1 MVRSV
6 GRERDGSKT
15 GNEQNERARIL
26 KLVALGQNEGKSSVR
41 LRTTL
46 LPPDTGQH
54 RPWKYEILRKIRAV
68 NCFYTLIRIYAPS
81 APPLG

>member
-6 GRERDGSKT
+6 GREKRDGSKT
-15 GNEQNERARIL
+15 GKEQNERARIL

-46 LPPDTGQH
+46 LPRH
-54 RPWKYEILRKIRAV
+54 RATPSMEI
-68 NCFYTLIRIYAPS
+68 
-81 APPLG
+81 

>member
-46 LPPDTGQH
+46 LPQH
-54 RPWKYEILRKIRAV
+54 REHHGNIRS
-68 NCFYTLIRIYAPS
+68 FERYA
-81 APPLG
+81 L

>member
-46 LPPDTGQH
+46 LPPPTQGNTVH
-54 RPWKYEILRKIRAV
+54 GNMRSFER
-68 NCFYTLIRIYAPS
+68 YA
-81 APPLG
+81 L

>member
-41 LRTTL
+41 L
-46 LPPDTGQH
+46 
-54 RPWKYEILRKIRAV
+54 
-68 NCFYTLIRIYAPS
+68 
-81 APPLG
+81 

>member
-1 MVRSV
+1 MCQREPNEIVLKFHLVAGLRYWVEGKRMVRSV

-41 LRTTL
+41 L
-46 LPPDTGQH
+46 
-54 RPWKYEILRKIRAV
+54 
-68 NCFYTLIRIYAPS
+68 
-81 APPLG
+81 